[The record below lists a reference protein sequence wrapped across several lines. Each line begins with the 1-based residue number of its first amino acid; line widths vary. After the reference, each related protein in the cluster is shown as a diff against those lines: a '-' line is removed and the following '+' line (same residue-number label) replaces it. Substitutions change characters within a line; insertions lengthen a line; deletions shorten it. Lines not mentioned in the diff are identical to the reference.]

1 MSTIMMSIVIIF
13 VFITIFSIIAGR
25 NIFRKNYQRSGRLG
39 SRAYLILSTLGIIQ
53 IGVVLLAILFQLI
66 YKVLYAAVTLLV
78 TLDIIVIIFTI
89 IFILFTYS
97 SLSRKITEN
106 NFVPLSAPAHGNFS
120 KYLQITLIF
129 FGIIVMFFIFSVF
142 GGKQVLIDL
151 ITKSAVVV
159 GNETVVRMIPYS
171 YEWQRHDAYRDMSEK
186 HADTSICDNF
196 DDIKSVE
203 GCKLNVGRIKL
214 EKFYQEK
221 ISSTKKEDFINCSEL
236 REFSTGPYQSDI
248 LDELREF
255 STSSYQANIFD
266 ETTCNQLSLIQESI
280 TKNDPLICDEILSPF
295 GYPDVELEDNSLHNN
310 AMEKHAACVV
320 HFIGSPS
327 WQQGCEKLHF
337 GMGRYSHLAKCTDPS
352 NKTVPMSAPY
362 FWFQ

>member
-1 MSTIMMSIVIIF
+1 MSTLMFFIIAIF
-13 VFITIFSIIAGR
+13 VFITIFSIKIGR
-25 NIFRKNYQRSGRLG
+25 NIFRKNYQRSGRLS
-39 SRAYLILSTLGIIQ
+39 SRTSLILSTLGIIQ

-66 YKVLYAAVTLLV
+66 YKVLFAVAILLAA
-78 TLDIIVIIFTI
+78 LDMIVIIFTI

-97 SLSRKITEN
+97 SLCRNLTKN
-106 NFVPLSAPAHGNFS
+106 NFVPISDHAHRN
-120 KYLQITLIF
+120 YLQIILIL
-129 FGIIVMFFIFSVF
+129 FGIVIMCFIFSVF
-142 GGKQVLIDL
+142 GGKQVLIEL

-171 YEWQRHDAYRDMSEK
+171 YEWQRHDAYRDMAEK
-186 HADTSICDNF
+186 HADASICDNF
-196 DDIKSVE
+196 DDFKSVE

-214 EKFYQEK
+214 EKFYKEK
-221 ISSTKKEDFINCSEL
+221 IISTKKEDVINCVEIKS
-236 REFSTGPYQSDI
+236 EFSKNSIEPGV
-248 LDELREF
+248 
-255 STSSYQANIFD
+255 FD
-266 ETTCNQLSLIQESI
+266 EVACNQLSLLQEAI

-295 GYPDVELEDNSLHNN
+295 GYPDVDLEDNSLHVN

-320 HFIGSPS
+320 HFTGSPS